1 LFFNALNTPRENNG
15 LEIEMRKF
23 IMGAAAAAM
32 VAGSSVAQAAP
43 IADVRS
49 APAVEGES
57 LRGTGGTHLL
67 LGLFAAVLL
76 GFVLWQIN
84 DNDADDN
91 FPVSP

>member
-1 LFFNALNTPRENNG
+1 MRLSTLREFNG

-49 APAVEGES
+49 ES
-57 LRGTGGTHLL
+57 PVASAEKLGPEVWV
-67 LGLFAAVLL
+67 LGLALILL
-76 GFVLWQIN
+76 IIAGFGIN
-84 DNDADDN
+84 DNDADDG
-91 FPVSP
+91 FPVSA